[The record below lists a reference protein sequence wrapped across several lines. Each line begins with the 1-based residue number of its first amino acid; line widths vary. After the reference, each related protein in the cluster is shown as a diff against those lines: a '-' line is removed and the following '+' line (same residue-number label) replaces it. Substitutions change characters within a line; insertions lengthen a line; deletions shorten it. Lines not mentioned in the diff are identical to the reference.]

1 MASIIERAVIIA
13 QKRGQAKQWK
23 PGDTA
28 CHPKEPTTCSVLT
41 YPENGLVTI
50 GFQDDNQKI
59 EWTVPV
65 EEIFDPNT
73 ARIAALNLKFGF
85 PEENDGMALDLIQ

>member
-1 MASIIERAVIIA
+1 MANQILEIAIAVA
-13 QKRGQAKQWK
+13 QKRGLQKQWK

-28 CHPKEPTTCSVLT
+28 CHPKEPITCLVLA

-50 GFQDDNQKI
+50 GFQDDSQKI

-65 EEIFDPNT
+65 EEIFDPNI
-73 ARIAALNLKFGF
+73 ARIAAMNIKFGF
-85 PEENDGMALDLIQ
+85 PAENDGMILELP